1 MKIAIPYWQGRVS
14 PVFDVAQKFLLID
27 IEDGQETAREEK
39 TLKEDDS
46 FSRAISVLHFGVRL
60 VICGAISEP
69 LRVTLQSDG
78 VGVLANVCGPVD
90 DVLNAFLNCTLSNN
104 DFLMPGFNN
113 RGRRN
118 RKRRSR

>member
-14 PVFDVAQKFLLID
+14 PVFDVAQKLLLID

-39 TLKEDDS
+39 MLEEDDS
-46 FSRAISVLHFGVRL
+46 LSRAISVLQLGVRL

-90 DVLNAFLNCTLSNN
+90 GVLNAFLNCTLSNN

-113 RGRRN
+113 WGQRN
-118 RKRRSR
+118 RKRHGR